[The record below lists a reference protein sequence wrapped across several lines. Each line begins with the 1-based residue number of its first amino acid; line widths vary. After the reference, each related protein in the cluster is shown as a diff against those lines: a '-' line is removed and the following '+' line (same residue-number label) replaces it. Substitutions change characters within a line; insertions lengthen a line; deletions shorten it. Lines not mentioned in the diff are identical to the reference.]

1 MKSQE
6 TASIQKL
13 NLTENEKEVIRLQ
26 RIENI
31 LNLIQSITE
40 TLPPMVKMMVMTYQS
55 TVRQSLTNL
64 TYEQTELVIEKAE
77 DFIKILKGEKDEKE
91 L

>member
-1 MKSQE
+1 M
-6 TASIQKL
+6 I
-13 NLTENEKEVIRLQ
+13 
-26 RIENI
+26 
-31 LNLIQSITE
+31 
-40 TLPPMVKMMVMTYQS
+40 KMMVTTYQS

-77 DFIKILKGEKDEKE
+77 DFIKILKGEKDGTE